1 MCVLSDDSEKM
12 KLNVKLKLNT
22 MSTKNTK
29 STNYQTY
36 LHLGLVENEISFYQE
51 NITLAQEENANAT
64 ILNGMNRRLYNA
76 KRRKLTILNIL
87 GHGRGYAEQF
97 KNNN

>member
-22 MSTKNTK
+22 M

-51 NITLAQEENANAT
+51 NITLAQQENANAT

-87 GHGRGYAEQF
+87 GHGRGYDPT
-97 KNNN
+97 N

>member
-22 MSTKNTK
+22 MST
-29 STNYQTY
+29 NYQTY
-36 LHLGLVENEISFYQE
+36 LHLGLVENEIMFYQE
-51 NITLAQEENANAT
+51 NITLAKEENANAT

-87 GHGRGYAEQF
+87 GHGRGYDPT
-97 KNNN
+97 N